1 MFSPT
6 AQTWQRQA
14 EEGALSGIG
23 NAALLG
29 APLVGFFASRQCP
42 GNAIRAAMDWA
53 VTQARASLTVVSGFH
68 SPLEQSVL
76 KVYLAAKAPAVLVL
90 ARPVQRARLPAEW
103 QAAVIAGHLVVLSAT
118 PDGATVALRLTEAG
132 ARARNEVVA
141 RLAVRI
147 VIAHAAPGGRLAGQ
161 AADWHAAGRPLQWL
175 CVTPR
180 CDTPEW

>member
-1 MFSPT
+1 MFSPI
-6 AQTWQRQA
+6 AQVWQREAA
-14 EEGALSGIG
+14 EGVLNCIG

-29 APLVGFFASRQCP
+29 ATPVGFFASRQCP
-42 GNAIRAAMDWA
+42 GIAIRAVMGWA
-53 VTQARASLTVVSGFH
+53 VTQARAGQAVVSGFH

-90 ARPVQRARLPAEW
+90 ARPVQRVRLPAEW
-103 QAAVIAGHLVVLSAT
+103 RAAVIDGHLVVLSAL
-118 PDGATVALRLTEAG
+118 PDDAVISPRLTEAG

-147 VIAHAAPGGRLAGQ
+147 VIGHAAPEGRLAGQ

-175 CVTPR
+175 
-180 CDTPEW
+180 